1 MKHLTITKTLLTF
14 AGVCLLTAIQP
25 FAVSAF
31 SASAPAVAL
40 RIELDRSVFA
50 ADTSERAIVKV
61 CLDGVRLSRPEAR
74 QPVNLSIVLDRS
86 GSMSGDRIE
95 RAKEAAIEAV
105 SRLGPDDIL
114 SLVVYDTTA
123 STLIPARRVGNGR
136 DIERIIRSIRA
147 GGNTALY
154 AGVTQGASELRKNI
168 EDRRYVHR
176 IILLSDGQANV
187 GPSTPDDLGRL
198 GAALLREG
206 IAVTTV
212 GVGLD
217 YNEDLMTRLAM
228 RSDGNTYFAE
238 TSASL
243 SRIFAAELG
252 DVLNVVARG
261 AVVYVEFP
269 EGIRPLAVV
278 GRTGAVKG
286 QRAEITLG
294 QIYGGQEKFAL
305 VEAEIIPTSAGI
317 EREIARA
324 RVTCEDIAAQRTIE
338 LAALGRARFS
348 SDKSAVIASA
358 NHQVQADFAANRIA
372 EVKEKAIEL
381 TDSGRQ
387 AEAAKLLRSNAGA
400 MKTYGETYRNRV
412 VIQQAEA
419 NDADAEIVELSP
431 FTVEMRKTFR
441 TDSANTVN
449 QQTNS
454 SSNVAPVQSGTR

>member
-1 MKHLTITKTLLTF
+1 MLCAEAAH
-14 AGVCLLTAIQP
+14 A
-25 FAVSAF
+25 
-31 SASAPAVAL
+31 ASAPAVAL

-50 ADTSERAIVKV
+50 ADTTEKAIVKV

-105 SRLGPDDIL
+105 SRLGPDDII
-114 SLVVYDTTA
+114 SLVAYDTTA
-123 STLIPARRVGNGR
+123 ATLIPARCVGNSR

-176 IILLSDGQANV
+176 IILLSDGQANE
-187 GPSTPDDLGRL
+187 GPSSPDDLGRL
-198 GAALLREG
+198 GAALIREG

-212 GVGLD
+212 GVGLG
-217 YNEDLMTRLAM
+217 YNEDLMTRLAL

-238 TSASL
+238 SSSSL

-261 AVVYVEFP
+261 AVVHVEFP
-269 EGIRPLAVV
+269 EGVRPLAVV
-278 GRTGAVKG
+278 GRTGSVKG
-286 QRAEITLG
+286 RRAEIVLG

-305 VEAEIIPTSAGI
+305 IEAEIIPTKAGM

-348 SDKSAVIASA
+348 SDNSAVIASA
-358 NHQVQADFAANRIA
+358 NHQVQADFAANRTA

-387 AEAAKLLRSNAGA
+387 AEAAKLLRDNATR
-400 MKTYGETYRNRV
+400 MRTYGESYGNSTVR
-412 VIQQAEA
+412 QQAEA
-419 NDADAEIVELSP
+419 YDADAEIVELSR
-431 FTVEMRKTFR
+431 FTVETRKTFR
-441 TDSANTVN
+441 TDNANTVN
-449 QQTNS
+449 QQNNS
-454 SSNVAPVQSGTR
+454 SSSVAPAKPKKK

>member
-1 MKHLTITKTLLTF
+1 MLF
-14 AGVCLLTAIQP
+14 AETAR
-25 FAVSAF
+25 A
-31 SASAPAVAL
+31 ASAPAVAL

-50 ADTSERAIVKV
+50 ADITEKAIVKV
-61 CLDGVRLSRPEAR
+61 CLDGVRLPRPEAR
-74 QPVNLSIVLDRS
+74 QPVNLAIVLDRS
-86 GSMSGDRIE
+86 GSMNGDRIE

-123 STLIPARRVGNGR
+123 NTLIPARRVGNGR
-136 DIERIIRSIRA
+136 DIERTIRSIEP
-147 GGNTALY
+147 GGSTALY

-168 EDRRYVHR
+168 ENRRYVHR

-187 GPSTPDDLGRL
+187 GPSSPDDLGRL
-198 GAALLREG
+198 GAALIREG

-212 GVGLD
+212 GVGLG
-217 YNEDLMTRLAM
+217 YNEDLMTRLAL

-238 TSASL
+238 SSSSL

-261 AVVYVEFP
+261 AVVCVEFP

-278 GRTGAVKG
+278 GRAGTVKG

-305 VEAEIIPTSAGI
+305 VEAEITPTNAGA
-317 EREIARA
+317 EREIARV
-324 RVTCEDIAAQRTIE
+324 RVTCEDIAAQRAVE
-338 LAALGRARFS
+338 LTALGRARFS
-348 SDKSAVIASA
+348 SDNSAVIASA

-381 TDSGRQ
+381 TDSGKQ
-387 AEAAKLLRSNAGA
+387 AEAAKLLRYNAA
-400 MKTYGETYRNRV
+400 QMKTYGENYDNRAV
-412 VIQQAEA
+412 VQQAEA
-419 NDADAEIVELSP
+419 NDADADIVELSP
-431 FTVEMRKTFR
+431 FTVETRKTFR
-441 TDSANTVN
+441 TDSANTFN
-449 QQTNS
+449 QQTYFS
-454 SSNVAPVQSGTR
+454 SSVAPVQSGTR